1 MYKVSNKYSKCKKS
15 VDTDLNTGVSIFT
28 HIANRWPQVLVSA
41 KMPLLVTCSLAHVQR
56 VLTASL
62 TGHFSVSPL
71 LFRSPS
77 V

>member
-1 MYKVSNKYSKCKKS
+1 MYKVSNKYIKCKKS
-15 VDTDLNTGVSIFT
+15 VDTDSNAGVSIFT

-41 KMPLLVTCSLAHVQR
+41 KMPLLVTCSLAHVQCVQSAPLSGR
-56 VLTASL
+56 
-62 TGHFSVSPL
+62 FSVSPP